1 MKKKAVVSLALSALL
16 ALSMATTVFAAGSS
30 TTTNTQTTTQ
40 TTEQSVH
47 DANEAAALAA
57 QAAAA
62 EAAAA
67 GGAAAQQ
74 QAVVLTSGVVPAG
87 VTVNGVASAAV
98 VAPLA
103 PATVQSA
110 AVAAATLVSPSATVL
125 KAFDL
130 SIPGYTGGTAQITL
144 AVSGVVAGQNVAV
157 LHQQHNGVWERVP
170 STTGNG
176 TVTATFTSLSPVAIV
191 AGGISDKTGQSVAML
206 ILAVAC
212 GAGMAFFGVRMKRA
226 K

>member
-1 MKKKAVVSLALSALL
+1 MKKKTITGLVLSALL
-16 ALSMATTVFAAGSS
+16 VFMMATTVLGASS
-30 TTTNTQTTTQ
+30 TTTNTQPTTQ

-62 EAAAA
+62 QAAA
-67 GGAAAQQ
+67 AAAQQ
-74 QAVVLTSGVVPAG
+74 TAVVYSSGVAATG
-87 VTVNGVASAAV
+87 ATVNGVAVTPV
-98 VAPLA
+98 VSTLA

-110 AVAAATLVSPSATVL
+110 QAAAATLVSPGATVL

-130 SIPGYTGGTAQITL
+130 SIPGYTGGTVTATL

-176 TVTATFTSLSPVAIV
+176 SVTATFTSLSPVAIV
-191 AGGISDKTGQSVAML
+191 TNGISDKTGQSAAML
-206 ILAVAC
+206 LFAIVC
-212 GAGMAFFGVRMKRA
+212 GAGLAFFGVKAKRA